1 MLPKE
6 TILGHYRLLQRIGI
20 GGMGEV
26 YLGEDIRIARHV
38 AIKIVRTEPQP
49 YPDSEATQE
58 ASRLFRREMKA
69 IAMLDHRNILSL
81 IDFGEETIEGVPVTY
96 MIMPYRR
103 EGSLNDW
110 LQRYKAHE
118 LLSLN
123 DVDYLLSQAA
133 DALQHAHE
141 HHIIHQDVKPSNF
154 LIRENTSDLGHPDL
168 LLTDFGVAKVTN
180 ATATASQHVRGT
192 PTFMPPEQWESQ
204 AVPATDQYA
213 LAVLAYLLLTGRTPF
228 VGRMEQVMRQH
239 MMTPLPPPSIYNA
252 QITPAIDAVILRA
265 LAKRPEERF
274 PSILGFAR
282 AFHQATLYS
291 GDLHTTLTISM
302 TEALAG
308 VEGTITLPGK
318 RRIAITV
325 PQNAQDGQELRVE
338 GQSEP
343 YYEGGPQGPL
353 FLKLAVSKGE
363 TMPDHKDDKVFLAD
377 STPFPPPVHE
387 WQKKFDNLSPT
398 EAIPPPPPPPL
409 AQTNPAINKIPLT
422 PLPPG
427 SVPVPAPSTLLPT
440 PNKRTRKPVILVLSL
455 LLVCVLTFVAIVGI
469 IHQSSVNTANAN
481 ATATAVADS
490 ATADAN
496 ATATA
501 EIEANATAT
510 AVAKANATATA
521 VADSATATATII
533 NANPDPY
540 GNAGGTLALYD
551 PLTQSGNWSSG
562 SDTSFGD
569 SCQFMSDGYHI
580 AESHSS
586 SNYYCDASSSFANFV
601 FEVQMTINRGDC
613 GGMTL
618 RADTSTGKQYVFL
631 VCSDGTYQFYL
642 YTGFSGSAST
652 TLKSG
657 SNSGITSGQ
666 NTIAVIASGS
676 NFTLY
681 LNNTQLDSVT
691 DSTYSRG
698 TINLIA
704 SDSTNTTEVTY
715 RNARLWTL

>member
-1 MLPKE
+1 
-6 TILGHYRLLQRIGI
+6 
-20 GGMGEV
+20 
-26 YLGEDIRIARHV
+26 
-38 AIKIVRTEPQP
+38 
-49 YPDSEATQE
+49 
-58 ASRLFRREMKA
+58 
-69 IAMLDHRNILSL
+69 
-81 IDFGEETIEGVPVTY
+81 
-96 MIMPYRR
+96 
-103 EGSLNDW
+103 
-110 LQRYKAHE
+110 
-118 LLSLN
+118 
-123 DVDYLLSQAA
+123 
-133 DALQHAHE
+133 
-141 HHIIHQDVKPSNF
+141 
-154 LIRENTSDLGHPDL
+154 
-168 LLTDFGVAKVTN
+168 
-180 ATATASQHVRGT
+180 
-192 PTFMPPEQWESQ
+192 
-204 AVPATDQYA
+204 
-213 LAVLAYLLLTGRTPF
+213 
-228 VGRMEQVMRQH
+228 MRQH
-239 MMTPLPPPSIYNA
+239 MMTPPPPPSIYNA

-490 ATADAN
+490 ATA
-496 ATATA
+496 
-501 EIEANATAT
+501 
-510 AVAKANATATA
+510 
-521 VADSATATATII
+521 TATII